1 MAWSNVDSISIP
13 WGNVTGKPNRAGSSS
28 DGGAAN
34 SVANS
39 LTISLNGTSQGAYNG
54 SAAKSVNITAASVG
68 AAASSHNHSA
78 ANITSGT
85 LPVSRGGTGAT
96 TAANALSNL
105 GGVAKKGTV
114 SSVSVGG
121 SDSNS
126 QYIQTEVTTTAGVH
140 RCLYCKDT
148 GFGLWNY
155 NESKDQWTIP
165 VTAKARGLEA
175 YPVGAVYMS
184 FQNTSPASLFGG
196 SWSQISSRF
205 IYAGNGTSTGGT
217 SRHKHWIPIGKAVS
231 DGMYV
236 YDFNNN
242 GSMFSGKNISGNRTL
257 QGALMNFNSFDTYS
271 TGPSAGFS
279 AMMLDSTSD
288 PVLNAAD
295 GTTSTAGESDLYP
308 PYQMVYCWRRTA

>member
-13 WGNVTGKPNRAGSSS
+13 WGNVYGKPNRAGSSS

-175 YPVGAVYMS
+175 YPVGALYMS
-184 FQNTSPASLFGG
+184 FVSTSPATLFGG
-196 SWSQISSRF
+196 SWSQISNRF
-205 IYAGNGTSTGGT
+205 IYAGNGTSTGG
-217 SRHKHWIPIGKAVS
+217 SLRHKHWTTVGKAVG

-236 YDFNNN
+236 YDFDQS
-242 GSMFSGKNISGNRTL
+242 GTMF
-257 QGALMNFNSFDTYS
+257 GARLMTGHVHGGLMNYTSFDTYTTS
-271 TGPSAGFS
+271 SNQFS
-279 AMMLDSTSD
+279 QVLIDSTSD
-288 PVLNAAD
+288 PVLNVTD
-295 GTTSTAGESDLYP
+295 YSSNNNNKGESDLYP

>member
-13 WGNVTGKPNRAGSSS
+13 WGNVYGKPNRAGSSS

-78 ANITSGT
+78 SNITSGT
-85 LPVSRGGTGAT
+85 LSVARGGTGVTSDKAI
-96 TAANALSNL
+96 ALKS
-105 GGVAKKGTV
+105 
-114 SSVSVGG
+114 
-121 SDSNS
+121 
-126 QYIQTEVTTTAGVH
+126 
-140 RCLYCKDT
+140 
-148 GFGLWNY
+148 
-155 NESKDQWTIP
+155 
-165 VTAKARGLEA
+165 
-175 YPVGAVYMS
+175 YPVGAIYLS
-184 FQNTSPASLFGG
+184 FVSTSPATLFGG
-196 SWSQISSRF
+196 SWSQISNRF
-205 IYAGNGTSTGGT
+205 IYAGNGTSTGG
-217 SRHKHWIPIGKAVS
+217 SLRHKHWIPIGKAVS

-271 TGPSAGFS
+271 TGPNAGFS

-295 GTTSTAGESDLYP
+295 GVTSTAGESDLYP